1 MEVRKRK
8 ETVTELR
15 EVKAPEETM
24 KPGKQKREEGFQM
37 IKGGK
42 GYTIA
47 DIEALPEGER
57 AELIDGEMFRMDAPT
72 LTHQDLLV
80 KLLFEIE
87 LHIRK
92 NKGPCRVLPAPFGVY
107 IKKDDRNYVEPDISV
122 ICDRDRLDQKG
133 CHGAPDWVIEIMSPS
148 SVKMDS
154 VRKVK
159 LYQEAG
165 VREYWIVDSGKET
178 VSVYDF
184 ERGKA
189 ARGTDIYAAG
199 TCAAAP
205 ERWDAPMLY
214 SFSERVKAGI
224 FKDLYLEISQM
235 DFM

>member
-1 MEVRKRK
+1 M
-8 ETVTELR
+8 
-15 EVKAPEETM
+15 
-24 KPGKQKREEGFQM
+24 
-37 IKGGK
+37 
-42 GYTIA
+42 
-47 DIEALPEGER
+47 
-57 AELIDGEMFRMDAPT
+57 
-72 LTHQDLLV
+72 
-80 KLLFEIE
+80 
-87 LHIRK
+87 
-92 NKGPCRVLPAPFGVY
+92 
-107 IKKDDRNYVEPDISV
+107 

-165 VREYWIVDSGKET
+165 VREYWIVDFGKET

-189 ARGTDIYAAG
+189 ARGTDTYAAG
-199 TCAAAP
+199 TCAAVP
-205 ERWDAPMLY
+205 ERWDEPMLY